1 MGRWARENEFNSLV
15 RNAVDSVANI
25 WGAWPGLD
33 RDAAYAALKAI
44 VARES
49 RFDPAATRGEPQ
61 LTTVLGG
68 DASIGLTQVLYSTAR
83 GLGFPGPVGDRVT
96 LTGLYAPATNLFI
109 GAKVLWKMLQHT
121 GGDLDAAFSAYN
133 GGYRPDLGFGAK
145 RTATT
150 PRVCLMWKVD
160 APKTGRILARDCAVV
175 GSTTAGMF
183 SNQTYVSTTRD
194 YYNYFFAMSPGNK
207 SPAREAGKPDPT
219 G

>member
-1 MGRWARENEFNSLV
+1 VGRWARENEFNSLV

-33 RDAAYAALKAI
+33 RDRAYAALKAI

-49 RFDPAATRGEPQ
+49 RFDPAALRGEPQ
-61 LTTVLGG
+61 LG

-109 GAKVLWKMLQHT
+109 GAKHLWKQLART

-145 RTATT
+145 RTADT
-150 PRVCLMWKVD
+150 PRVCIVWKVD

-175 GSTTAGMF
+175 GSTTPGTF

-194 YYNYFFAMSPGNK
+194 YYNYFFGMSPGNK
-207 SPAREAGKPDPT
+207 SPARGAGNPDQV